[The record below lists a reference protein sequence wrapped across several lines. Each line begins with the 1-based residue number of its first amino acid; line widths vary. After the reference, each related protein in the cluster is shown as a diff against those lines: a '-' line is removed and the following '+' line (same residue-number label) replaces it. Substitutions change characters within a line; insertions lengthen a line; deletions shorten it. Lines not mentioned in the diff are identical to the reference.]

1 MPHKALEKKLC
12 FLTFAHARFSI
23 RNEAL
28 EIISELKTSFSLVG
42 RDKID
47 FSKFFVL
54 SMHVISFV
62 VDVELE

>member
-1 MPHKALEKKLC
+1 MQY
-12 FLTFAHARFSI
+12 ARSSI
-23 RNEAL
+23 SNEAI
-28 EIISELKTSFSLVG
+28 EIINELIFFIFTSG
-42 RDKID
+42 CDETD